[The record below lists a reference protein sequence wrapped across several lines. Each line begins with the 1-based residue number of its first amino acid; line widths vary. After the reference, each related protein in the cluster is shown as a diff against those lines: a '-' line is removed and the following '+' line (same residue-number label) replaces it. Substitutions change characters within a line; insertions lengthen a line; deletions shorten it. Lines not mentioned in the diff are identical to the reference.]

1 MNFQLKNLAERII
14 VKLLYKLLC
23 FKFFYNFERVIIKF
37 NLLYEKIIISICTS
51 VTQYGWQ
58 STIS

>member
-23 FKFFYNFERVIIKF
+23 FNFFYNFERVIIKF